1 MQFLQ
6 IRVSPLFWGVMY
18 LKIYHYEA
26 KLEVLFQIW
35 IFVFKIPLVFS
46 F

>member
-1 MQFLQ
+1 MSFK
-6 IRVSPLFWGVMY
+6 RDR
-18 LKIYHYEA
+18 YEA
-26 KLEVLFQIW
+26 KLEVWFQIW